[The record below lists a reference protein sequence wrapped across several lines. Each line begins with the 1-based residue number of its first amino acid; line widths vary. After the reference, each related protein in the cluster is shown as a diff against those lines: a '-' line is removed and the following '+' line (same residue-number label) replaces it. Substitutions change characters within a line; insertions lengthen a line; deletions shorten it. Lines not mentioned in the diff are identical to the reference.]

1 MASIFSKL
9 TNSLK
14 LVKESVEKQVE
25 VAKKSTTTKP
35 TSTTNTSKNVVIN
48 PSVNKTQSS
57 TNIVI
62 KPTTTTTKVDNRPSV
77 NIEELVADKRQYT
90 LLKDDV
96 ENMINRLNNCIK
108 YLETP
113 ANTIASAYTI
123 DNVSVDKGNLKTIR
137 QNLIN
142 KRNFLLNE
150 VLVEINLKI
159 KEISEVIS

>member
-1 MASIFSKL
+1 MASLLSKL

-14 LVKESVEKQVE
+14 LIKESVEKQVE

-57 TNIVI
+57 SNVVI
-62 KPTTTTTKVDNRPSV
+62 KPTTTTTKVDTTPSV
-77 NIEELVADKRQYT
+77 NIEELIADKRQYT

-96 ENMINRLNNCIK
+96 ETMINRLNNCIK

-113 ANTIASAYTI
+113 ANTIASTYTI
-123 DNVSVDKGNLKTIR
+123 DNVAIDKGKIKTIR
-137 QNLIN
+137 QDLIS
-142 KRNFLLNE
+142 KRNFLSNE

>member
-62 KPTTTTTKVDNRPSV
+62 KPTTTTTKVDTTPSV
-77 NIEELVADKRQYT
+77 NIDELVADKRQYT

-96 ENMINRLNNCIK
+96 ENMINKLNNCIK
-108 YLETP
+108 YLEIP
-113 ANTIASAYTI
+113 ANNIASAYTI
-123 DNVSVDKGNLKTIR
+123 DNIAIDKGNLKTIR